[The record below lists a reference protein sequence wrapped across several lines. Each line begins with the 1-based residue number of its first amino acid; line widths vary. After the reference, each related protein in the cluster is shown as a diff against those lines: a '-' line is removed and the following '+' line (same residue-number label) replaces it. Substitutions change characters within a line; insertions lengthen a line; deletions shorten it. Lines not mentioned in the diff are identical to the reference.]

1 MSPQSGGH
9 KSDQLEP
16 AGSPEESPRRLTEV
30 PSIATPNRFALLEA
44 TSNADEALVSLP
56 KKDKLD
62 LEAKGTTDDGA
73 PMSCNTI
80 RSVQAPASS
89 GSESQPARRQT
100 ESSCEGMQ
108 LHPEQRPVISRA
120 STSHALVGS
129 TSEPSNSRKSMES
142 TAKAQSEG
150 QTHLGQTRAPD
161 RAQGQ
166 DLVAVTEQPRS
177 EPAHV
182 QAWRA
187 AGYPDCNTCG
197 KRHPPP
203 CKPELVA
210 ESRQRAQ
217 KKQQRKEERRQQI
230 AEEQRERQ
238 NKKQRREGEAHLAM
252 LGVAPSRPPPPPP
265 PVPQLLQGAIGQ
277 RQWEEALAL
286 FRFPPR
292 NLDRS
297 KEIMRT
303 LFENMSDEIKAKSF
317 MIIKELKPTLFE
329 DMSEES
335 KYETFMSMLGYQVM
349 PSTFSQQSWTQT
361 LAEATR
367 DSTVNPSESTTALVI
382 TGDSAVSTGTSTGS
396 LLNQQVEAS
405 GSRSTNAL
413 LDHQI
418 ATRGTTSAHIPH
430 GQRPPRSDKGKHPR
444 Q

>member
-16 AGSPEESPRRLTEV
+16 AGSPKESPRRLTEV

-44 TSNADEALVSLP
+44 TSNADEALVRLP
-56 KKDKLD
+56 KKGKLD
-62 LEAKGTTDDGA
+62 LEAKGTTYDGA

-129 TSEPSNSRKSMES
+129 TSEASNSRKSMES

-166 DLVAVTEQPRS
+166 DLVAATEQSQP
-177 EPAHV
+177 EPARV

-187 AGYPDCNTCG
+187 AGYPNCNTCG

-203 CKPELVA
+203 CKPELIA

-230 AEEQRERQ
+230 AEEQQQRQ
-238 NKKQRREGEAHLAM
+238 NKKDRQLFKRPRLFKEAEAYQYWPEVTQHWLEAGQEWLEAGHEWSVEGQEWSVEDQEWSEAGQEWSDAGQDWAETDRAWSETGQEWTQTGQEWSDAGQEWSETGRAWSETDQNWPKLAPP
-252 LGVAPSRPPPPPP
+252 GPPPPPP
-265 PVPQLLQGAIGQ
+265 PPTSQTEIGQ
-277 RQWEEALAL
+277 RAGEEAEVLPPSQQGTPNDPNQIQSAL
-286 FRFPPR
+286 FE
-292 NLDRS
+292 S
-297 KEIMRT
+297 
-303 LFENMSDEIKAKSF
+303 
-317 MIIKELKPTLFE
+317 
-329 DMSEES
+329 MSEET
-335 KYETFMSMLGYQVM
+335 KYRTFTSGREVDLGLFASMS
-349 PSTFSQQSWTQT
+349 
-361 LAEATR
+361 EATKYR
-367 DSTVNPSESTTALVI
+367 VMMHFL
-382 TGDSAVSTGTSTGS
+382 G
-396 LLNQQVEAS
+396 
-405 GSRSTNAL
+405 
-413 LDHQI
+413 H
-418 ATRGTTSAHIPH
+418 
-430 GQRPPRSDKGKHPR
+430 
-444 Q
+444 